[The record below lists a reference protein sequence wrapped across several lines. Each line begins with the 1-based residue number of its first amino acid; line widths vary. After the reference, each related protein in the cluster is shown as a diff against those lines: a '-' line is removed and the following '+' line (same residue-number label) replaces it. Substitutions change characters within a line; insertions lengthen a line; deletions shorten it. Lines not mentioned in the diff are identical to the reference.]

1 MTINDYKQLKKYNID
16 ELIKIAIHNE
26 LFCNDCYISKKQ
38 IREALYTCL
47 LVGYILEV
55 PDTL

>member
-26 LFCNDCYISKKQ
+26 LFCNDYYISKKQ
-38 IREALYTCL
+38 IRQSLYTCL
-47 LVGYILEV
+47 LIGDTLEV